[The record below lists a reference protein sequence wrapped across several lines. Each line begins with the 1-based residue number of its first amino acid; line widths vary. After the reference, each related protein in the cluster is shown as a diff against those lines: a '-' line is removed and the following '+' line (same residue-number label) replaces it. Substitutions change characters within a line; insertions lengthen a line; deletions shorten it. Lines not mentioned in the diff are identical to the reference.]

1 MDSRML
7 PPKYV
12 PAIDHVVVQ
21 DREMSEAVPLRT
33 RLRVLH
39 PHSGQPTK
47 PPKDDTAGDLRGGS
61 RRL

>member
-39 PHSGQPTK
+39 PHSGQRTK
-47 PPKDDTAGDLRGGS
+47 SPKITAGDLRGGS